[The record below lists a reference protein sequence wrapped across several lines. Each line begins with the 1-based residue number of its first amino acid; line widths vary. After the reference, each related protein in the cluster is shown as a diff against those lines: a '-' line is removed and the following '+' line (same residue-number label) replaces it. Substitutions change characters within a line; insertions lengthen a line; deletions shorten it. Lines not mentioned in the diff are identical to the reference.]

1 MERARRHSPS
11 DSGLPFQHTATHG
24 LPDMTT
30 PQPTVIA
37 CDPKETRHQ
46 LISCVVSECGARP
59 RWVKDFVAIQQVES
73 SRVSNFAIVALGACP
88 SHDDPSLEAIH
99 SLKREGF
106 KVISYEDGAESWP
119 LGARCL
125 VLLAGASYL
134 LDSAATEFTHEL
146 RRSLAHLLQAEAQR
160 RTNEELIRGKME
172 QLGIVGESQAITAV
186 FQTILRVSPLSDL
199 PILITGETGTGKELV
214 AHAIH
219 QLDPKRCEGPF
230 VALNCA
236 AISPGLAESEL
247 FGHRRG
253 AFTGADHDRKGLIR
267 AAEGGVLLLDEIGEL
282 DDALQAKLLRVL
294 QEHRVL
300 GIGEDREGPVSVRII
315 AATNRDLGEMVQQRT
330 FRADLFH
337 RLNVLAIHIPPLRE
351 RPTDLKPLVE
361 HFLQKYQDLRPGS
374 PQVMAPEFIE
384 AFTQLTL
391 PGNARQLENL
401 VRWVLANKS
410 DDTPVNLRDLPV
422 EIWQEIAG
430 QRRGPSLDPAPVKGE
445 MKVELSSRETQDQ
458 ELRTSLTTL
467 FDLNG
472 GNLARALKHCERLLF
487 EAALQKTDGNQSQVA
502 RLLGI
507 TPRSVYNKIR
517 KYQLR
522 L

>member
-1 MERARRHSPS
+1 MERARPRSSS
-11 DSGLPFQHTATHG
+11 DSGLSFQHMAAPH
-24 LPDMTT
+24 LPNISL
-30 PQPTVIA
+30 PPTIIA
-37 CDPKETRHQ
+37 CDPKGTRHQ
-46 LISCVVSECGARP
+46 LISHVLSECGARP
-59 RWVKDFVAIQQVES
+59 RWVNDFSAIQQVDS
-73 SRVSNFAIVALGACP
+73 SCVSNLALVALGACP
-88 SHDDPSLEAIH
+88 SPDATCLEAIQR
-99 SLKREGF
+99 LTQKGF
-106 KVISYEDGAESWP
+106 KVIIYEDDAGSWS

-146 RRSLAHLLQAEAQR
+146 HRSLAHLLQEEVQR
-160 RTNEELIRGKME
+160 RTDEESIRGKMQ
-172 QLGIVGESQAITAV
+172 QLGIVGESQAIIAV
-186 FQTILRVSPLSDL
+186 FQTILRVSPLTDL
-199 PILITGETGTGKELV
+199 PILITGETGTGKELI
-214 AHAIH
+214 AHGIH

-230 VALNCA
+230 IALNCA

-253 AFTGADHDRKGLIR
+253 AFTGADHDRKGVIR

-294 QEHRVL
+294 QGHRVL
-300 GIGEDREGPVSVRII
+300 GIGEDREVPVSVRII

-351 RPTDLKPLVE
+351 RPTDLKPLIE
-361 HFLQKYQDLRPGS
+361 HFLQKYQDLRPDG
-374 PQVMAPEFIE
+374 PLVMAPEFIE

-401 VRWVLANKS
+401 VRWVLVNKS
-410 DDTPVNLRDLPV
+410 DPTPLNLRDLPV
-422 EIWQEIAG
+422 EIWEELAEQEKGLALEL
-430 QRRGPSLDPAPVKGE
+430 PPVKGE
-445 MKVELSSRETQDQ
+445 MSGEPPSRETQDQ
-458 ELRTSLTTL
+458 DLRASLATL
-467 FDLNG
+467 YDLNG
-472 GNLARALKHCERLLF
+472 GNLARTLEYCDWLLF
-487 EAALQKTDGNQSQVA
+487 KAAFHKAHGNQSQVA

-507 TPRSVYNKIR
+507 TPRSVYNKIQ

-522 L
+522 P